1 MKKIAILLV
10 LALAGSGFAQTFCTD
25 QGSMELAGSV
35 AFTKSSG
42 DLYENADGDGITA
55 FGINP
60 AVGYFVIPGLE
71 IGGQLLISKE
81 SQGDDSQSQF
91 GIGPGFTY
99 YIGGARKKTTYPFVT
114 AAFMITSSSY
124 KTTVS
129 ELMIKKAAAKTSES
143 KYSGTSIELG
153 GGILHMLS
161 KAVGLNVQVMYAMNG
176 SKHEDADKATKGSE
190 LSIWAGIS
198 AFVF

>member
-1 MKKIAILLV
+1 MKKTAILLV

-25 QGSMELAGSV
+25 QGSMELAGSI

-42 DLYENADGDGITA
+42 DLYENADGDGSTSFA
-55 FGINP
+55 INP

-71 IGGQLLISKE
+71 IGGQLLIAKE
-81 SQGDDSQSQF
+81 SQGDNSSSQF

-99 YIGGARKKTTYPFVT
+99 YIGGAQKKTMYPFLT
-114 AAFMITSSSY
+114 ATFMITS
-124 KTTVS
+124 TTHKSTYS
-129 ELMIKKAAAKTSES
+129 EIMLAKAAGTSES

-153 GGILHMLS
+153 GGVLKMLS
-161 KAVGLNVQVMYAMNG
+161 KAVGLNVQVTYAMNG
-176 SKHEDADKATKGSE
+176 SKHEDADEATKGNE

-198 AFVF
+198 AFIF